1 MLYVYIFSDCVECRI
16 EIQLYQEIP
25 PEKRQKI
32 IFRSSVSFIMKLEK
46 HKNTQK

>member
-25 PEKRQKI
+25 PEKKAKNNIQKFSI
-32 IFRSSVSFIMKLEK
+32 IYYETRKA
-46 HKNTQK
+46 